1 MIRYVARRLLLA
13 VPTLFGITVVVFLLV
28 HLAPGSPGLGGEGS
42 LRRPSG
48 RGAEEMRRLYGLD
61 RPLPERFAKWMSRVA
76 RFDLGE
82 SFVDHRPVSE
92 RIREALP
99 NTLLLNGTALVLALL
114 IAIPLGVIAGGHPE
128 GTFDRVSAAA
138 LFALYSMPTFWA
150 ALLLQ
155 TLLAV
160 RLRWLPLYG
169 VASDAAPAGAAG
181 LLDRL
186 AHLALPVTC
195 LTYGTLAFIARLV
208 RSGVAEARA
217 GDYVLAVRARGAS
230 RRQALWRHAFRNALV
245 PLLTLAGLMLPALL
259 SGSVIVERIFVW
271 PGLGQLYLDSILSRD
286 YPVILA
292 LSLLTAA
299 VTLLA
304 TLASDIAAAI
314 ADPRVRDGTVS

>member
-28 HLAPGSPGLGGEGS
+28 HLAPGSPGFAGEGS
-42 LRRPSG
+42 LRRTTG

-61 RPLPERFAKWMSRVA
+61 RPLPERFAHWMSRVA

-114 IAIPLGVIAGGHPE
+114 IAIPLGVVAGGHPE
-128 GTFDRVSAAA
+128 GTFDRASAAA

-169 VASDAAPAGAAG
+169 VASDASPAGAAG
-181 LLDRL
+181 VLDRL
-186 AHLALPVTC
+186 GHLALPVTC
-195 LTYGTLAFIARLV
+195 LTYGALAFIARLV

-217 GDYVLAVRARGAS
+217 GDYVLAARARGAS
-230 RRQALWRHAFRNALV
+230 RGQALWRHAFRNALV
-245 PLLTLAGLMLPALL
+245 PLLTLAGLMLPAML